1 MRFYKDCKK
10 IREFKEMNMEKFRK
24 CRILSVVLT
33 VMVVGSGFAS
43 SLPGY
48 MDAYY
53 HGTSYFSD
61 GGGGAIGRV
70 DFAVYDTDTD
80 GDPFLALGDTL
91 EGSGRYIYAYQI
103 TRSAGALGALDFF
116 GITGMGADAID
127 LVSNS
132 TSDII
137 GSVSDDPAEPT
148 EAIAATDAYFS
159 SDLTTGIWEFDYD
172 DEHLGV
178 DDYSYFLLLKS
189 DSLPTFGDY
198 TFTPP
203 VDDGI
208 IVPGDAP
215 PEGAPALA
223 PMVVPEPFTIVLLG
237 LGSVGVFSRQRKKK
251 LKV

>member
-1 MRFYKDCKK
+1 
-10 IREFKEMNMEKFRK
+10 MEKFRK

-53 HGTSYFSD
+53 HGTSYFGD
-61 GGGGAIGRV
+61 GAGAVGRV
-70 DFAVYDTDTD
+70 DFAVYDTVTD
-80 GDPFLALGDTL
+80 GDPFLSLGDTL

-103 TRSAGALGALDFF
+103 TRSSGALGSLDFF

-148 EAIAATDAYFS
+148 EAIAATDAYFN

-172 DEHLGV
+172 GEHLGA
-178 DDYSYFLLLKS
+178 DDYSYFLLLRS
-189 DSLPTFGDY
+189 DSLPTTGDY
-198 TFTPP
+198 TFAAP

-215 PEGAPALA
+215 PSGSPGIES
-223 PMVVPEPFTIVLLG
+223 MVVPEPFTIVLLG
-237 LGSVGVFSRQRKKK
+237 LGSVGVFSRRRKA
-251 LKV
+251 VR